1 MHCSQCGTENSSNSQ
16 FCVKCGASLPA
27 TQNQNPIWNPS
38 TVTGLSFVFSPAF
51 GSYLLASNWKALGQP
66 EKAAS
71 SKVWFWVSLVFL
83 IALAG
88 LSAIFAGNE
97 NSRGIVNG
105 VAIAYF
111 IVWYA
116 GSGRLQVKHVKE
128 TFGKNFAKRSFVKPV
143 LIGSALLVVYI
154 AIVIGLLIAAHG
166 DEDQA
171 AGKGQATASSG
182 GPMSSLAGLLGG
194 GPKLDCASADVKQNI
209 TDNYTK
215 PLTESGIPDLI
226 WAVGDGRVKVT
237 VDTIHEIS
245 RNDQSKTV
253 DCAGVLHVAFPQEDL
268 ERATKHE
275 DILSAMLQAEHLQP
289 ISDPTFTTNMTYQVA
304 APADEAEKKQGS
316 IVTMLAGNDD
326 DKKRLGA
333 YGVYYVA
340 LTYDVPDITAS
351 SANNTPWSKDFKT
364 GAIQAC
370 SKNMDVAR
378 CTCKFDALEKV
389 VSEKDMSRIGF
400 GVQTNP
406 MFGGVIPNF
415 AKYSDALS
423 QQCPA
428 SQGVAGILG
437 GDTKVDVAATPV
449 VPASTTATQQTL
461 QPAPQP
467 AQPQAPA
474 QAATPVPAPTQSAAD
489 TPKVP
494 ASAIVASFPCDKAS
508 SPTEKLICSTPET
521 ADADK
526 RLAVAYSAARAK
538 ASDQTALKQ
547 DQRSW
552 LTSERNACADTACLL
567 RVTESRIQKL
577 SAM

>member
-1 MHCSQCGTENSSNSQ
+1 MQN
-16 FCVKCGASLPA
+16 
-27 TQNQNPIWNPS
+27 TQNQSPIWNPS

-51 GSYLLASNWKALGQP
+51 GSYLMASNWKALGQP
-66 EKAAS
+66 EKAAA
-71 SKVWFWVSLVFL
+71 SKTWFFISLVFL
-83 IALAG
+83 VVLAG
-88 LSAIFAGNE
+88 LSAVFAGSDS
-97 NSRGIVNG
+97 SRGIVNG
-105 VAIAYF
+105 VAIVYF
-111 IVWYA
+111 IVWYSV
-116 GSGRLQVKHVKE
+116 SGRLQVKHVKE
-128 TFGKNFAKRSFVKPV
+128 VFGKKFAKRSFVKPV
-143 LIGSALLVVYI
+143 LIGSVLLVVYI
-154 AIVIGLLIAAHG
+154 AIVIGLLIATHG
-166 DEDQA
+166 GSADESQA

-182 GPMSSLAGLLGG
+182 GPISSLAGLLGG

-215 PLTESGIPDLI
+215 PLTESGIPDLM
-226 WAVGDGRVKVT
+226 WAVADGRVKVT

-253 DCAGVLHVAFPQEDL
+253 DCAGVLHIAFPQEDL
-268 ERATKHE
+268 ERAAKHE
-275 DILSAMLQAEHLQP
+275 EILSAMLQAGHLQP

-304 APADEAEKKQGS
+304 APADEAEKKKGS
-316 IVTMLAGNDD
+316 IVTMLAGNND

-340 LTYDVPDITAS
+340 LTYDVSDITAS
-351 SANNTPWSKDFKT
+351 SVNNTPWSKDFKT
-364 GAIQAC
+364 AAIQAC
-370 SKNMDVAR
+370 SKKAGVAQ

-406 MFGGVIPNF
+406 MFGGMIPNF

-428 SQGVAGILG
+428 SQGVADLLG
-437 GDTKVDVAATPV
+437 GGDRKVDVAATPATPV
-449 VPASTTATQQTL
+449 VTASPTAMQQSL
-461 QPAPQP
+461 QPAAQPTPQP
-467 AQPQAPA
+467 APA
-474 QAATPVPAPTQSAAD
+474 QAATPVPAPTPTNVD
-489 TPKVP
+489 TSKVT

-526 RLAVAYSAARAK
+526 RLAAAYSAARVK
-538 ASDQTALKQ
+538 ATDQTALKQ

-552 LTSERNACADTACLL
+552 LTGERNACADTACLL